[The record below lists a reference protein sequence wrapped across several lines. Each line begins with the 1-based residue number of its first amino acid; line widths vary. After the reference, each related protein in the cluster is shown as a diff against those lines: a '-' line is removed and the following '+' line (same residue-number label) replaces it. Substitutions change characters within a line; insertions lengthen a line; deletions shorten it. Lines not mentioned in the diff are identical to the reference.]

1 MYRKIQKVDKMS
13 KKYKIRSLLKEKGT
27 KGTKQ
32 GIHSYS
38 IMYEET
44 ARGKWRQIKKKN
56 SVTEYLFFS
65 EDEHDFIVIIIS
77 RRV

>member
-1 MYRKIQKVDKMS
+1 MS

-38 IMYEET
+38 IMYKSNFT
-44 ARGKWRQIKKKN
+44 RRRQEGN
-56 SVTEYLFFS
+56 
-65 EDEHDFIVIIIS
+65 DD
-77 RRV
+77 R

>member
-32 GIHSYS
+32 GIYSYS
-38 IMYEET
+38 IMYEYKSNFT
-44 ARGKWRQIKKKN
+44 RRRQEGN
-56 SVTEYLFFS
+56 
-65 EDEHDFIVIIIS
+65 DD
-77 RRV
+77 R